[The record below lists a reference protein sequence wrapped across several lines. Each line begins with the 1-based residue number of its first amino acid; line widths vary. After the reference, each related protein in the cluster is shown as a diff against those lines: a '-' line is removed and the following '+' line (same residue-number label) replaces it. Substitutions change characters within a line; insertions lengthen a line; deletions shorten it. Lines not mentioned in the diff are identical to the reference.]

1 MAIGKSQPSDRAA
14 ARPGPN
20 DQAPSA
26 TVAIVTKNRKEELAQ
41 AIESAVKQDVSCEV
55 IVVDDGS
62 TDGTSEFVSQHYPSV
77 RLMSFPES
85 AGYIVRRNQAAQ
97 MARAPIVF
105 SIDDDAIFTTPR
117 AVRQTLGEFD
127 NPRIGA
133 VAIPFIDVRISPELR
148 QAAPDERQTYVSF
161 NFTGTAYAVRR
172 ELFLKLGGYRE
183 ILVHMC
189 EESDFCQRM
198 LQAGYVTRLG
208 RADPIHH
215 TASPKR
221 DLTRMD
227 VFGRRNDVLFAWYNV
242 PLRYLPIHMTATV
255 FNGLRHGVRTRRLM
269 NMVRGFLYGFA
280 TGWKSR
286 GDRRPVSA
294 PVYRLGRTL
303 KKGGSKPLAEIEQQ
317 LPQRLDP

>member
-1 MAIGKSQPSDRAA
+1 MAIGELQPSDQTAA
-14 ARPGPN
+14 DPRPSDP
-20 DQAPSA
+20 APSA

-41 AIESAVKQDVSCEV
+41 AIDSALKQDAPCEV

-77 RLMSFPES
+77 RLVTFPES
-85 AGYIVRRNQAAQ
+85 AGYIVRRNQAAR
-97 MARAPIVF
+97 MARGPIVF
-105 SIDDDAIFTTPR
+105 SIDDDAIFTSPR
-117 AVRQTLGEFD
+117 AVRQTLREFD
-127 NPRIGA
+127 DPRIGA
-133 VAIPFIDVRISPELR
+133 VAIPFIDVRISPEVR
-148 QAAPDERQTYVSF
+148 QKAPDDRQTYVSF
-161 NFTGTAYAVRR
+161 AFIGTAYAVRR

-198 LQAGYVTRLG
+198 LQAGYVTRVG

-215 TASPKR
+215 TASLRR
-221 DLTRMD
+221 DMTRMD

-255 FNGLRHGVRTRRLM
+255 LNGLRHGIRTRRLM
-269 NMVRGFLYGFA
+269 NMVRGCIDGFV

-294 PVYRLGRTL
+294 PIYRLWRTL
-303 KKGGSKPLAEIEQQ
+303 KKGGNITLAEIEQV
-317 LPQRLDP
+317 LPRRVEP